1 MTLKWSTLLTLLIFI
16 GFFCFISFCSTSNL
30 LRNFDIE
37 ANEPIN
43 RQLIPVEKPLRIPRI
58 QLEAGKAIN
67 LALLTVPFLLKYD
80 GILPKIPLTVSFLV
94 IFECLQIFFGYKI
107 QLKKGENFNNDNL
120 IDRLPKID
128 LIKMNFKRVKEFV
141 YFEQWLFTPLSWLIQ
156 IFLSLPSDTYRNLYL
171 NYGFP
176 EYKILMAFF
185 VILLI
190 NMCGVFHPSMKH

>member
-1 MTLKWSTLLTLLIFI
+1 MNIKWSTLLTLLIFI
-16 GFFCFISFCSTSNL
+16 GFINFISLCSTSNL

-43 RQLIPVEKPLRIPRI
+43 RQLIPSEEPPRIPRI

-67 LALLTVPFLLKYD
+67 LALLTVPFLWKCD
-80 GILPKIPLTVSFLV
+80 GILPKIPLTISFLV
-94 IFECLQIFFGYKI
+94 IFQCLQLFFGYKV
-107 QLKKGENFNNDNL
+107 QLTKSDLKNDNIL
-120 IDRLPKID
+120 VRLPKID
-128 LIKMNFKRVKEFV
+128 LIKMNFLNVKEFV
-141 YFEQWLFTPLSWLIQ
+141 YFEQWLFTPLSWFIQ
-156 IFLSLPSDTYRNLYL
+156 ILLSLPSETYQNLYL

-176 EYKILMAFF
+176 EYKILTAFF